1 MKILYCKDL
10 WWPFGSH
17 LTHCMYRKIFC
28 DMNNCKFLYTK
39 NKFPIYSDVDSKIS
53 HYFSSMSDEG
63 ISEQLIK
70 YIEKEFSNANHNNS
84 CLLEFSE
91 DYKLISSSLVTY
103 DFNSVDRS
111 FPNIC
116 HSGWDKFLPSEFKSI
131 KEYQSSIIK
140 KISTPSEYVKNF
152 LNNNLFIKK
161 ISQLN
166 GNYIGIHI
174 RWTDKVDG
182 WVTEADFYD
191 VDVYF
196 KYALELRDKT
206 NINNIVICCDNI
218 DALNKMQDYNLSNN
232 LSFNIYYDEE
242 EVLPKNDWRE
252 CIFQKW
258 ANHSKD
264 LSKENF
270 IKDFLNG
277 FKIYKALF
285 ESKALIGNLDS
296 NMCLVPFIARN
307 CELDINITGNPT
319 GRHGISNAYWSKNII
334 SKRLKGNEIRKQEFR
349 K

>member
-1 MKILYCKDL
+1 MNILYCKDL

-17 LTHCMYRKIFC
+17 LIHIMHRK
-28 DMNNCKFLYTK
+28 
-39 NKFPIYSDVDSKIS
+39 IYSDMYGYKLLYTQNNHAAYSLYGGRLSEFFASIS
-53 HYFSSMSDEG
+53 DIDNKDIIEFADKNYFNADHGQHFLLKYTDEEKFVESIP
-63 ISEQLIK
+63 ISYTEQIDK
-70 YIEKEFSNANHNNS
+70 TAWHTFKPNGYNNI
-84 CLLEFSE
+84 E
-91 DYKLISSSLVTY
+91 DYRSNIMKKL
-103 DFNSVDRS
+103 
-111 FPNIC
+111 
-116 HSGWDKFLPSEFKSI
+116 G
-131 KEYQSSIIK
+131 
-140 KISTPSEYVKNF
+140 TPSENIIKYLEKMT
-152 LNNNLFIKK
+152 FIQEVAK
-161 ISQLN
+161 LN
-166 GNYIGIHI
+166 GDYIAAHI
-174 RWTDKVDG
+174 RWTDKISG
-182 WVTEADFYD
+182 WCTEADFYD

-264 LSKENF
+264 LSKEDF

-319 GRHGISNAYWSKNII
+319 GRHGISNPYWSENII

-349 K
+349 NDTFK